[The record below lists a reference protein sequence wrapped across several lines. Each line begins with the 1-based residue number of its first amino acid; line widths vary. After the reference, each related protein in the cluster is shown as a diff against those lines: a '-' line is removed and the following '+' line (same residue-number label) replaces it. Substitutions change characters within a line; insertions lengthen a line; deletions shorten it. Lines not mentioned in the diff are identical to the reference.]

1 MKLRPRPW
9 REWTLR
15 SRMVLAIVALAA
27 VGLVGAN
34 AAGILLLHSYLIK
47 RVDQQLSGQTLL
59 NSRGPWLPP
68 PSTEGRRAPEFG
80 PKSVMLRYA
89 ADGTIL
95 GGPPTGGVQPELG
108 TFAEIRAHAGHGPY
122 TVDGG
127 EGAWRVQVVVATE
140 RTGYAAVGVS
150 LAEVEQTQS
159 TLVAINAAVSG
170 LILVGIGLA
179 SSATV
184 RVGLRPLTR
193 MEAAASEIAGSLEST
208 GTARATGQELSRRI
222 GDADPHTESGRLG
235 TALNTMLVRIETTM
249 LAREASEERLRRF
262 LADAAHELR
271 TPLTS
276 IQGFAELY
284 RRGGARSGPD
294 LDEAMG
300 AIEAEVGRMRL
311 LVNDVL
317 LLARLDEERPLAQR
331 PVDLLEVAAEAVR
344 DAHVRVP
351 TRFVLLGP
359 LDDQH
364 DTFDPVT
371 VTGDEARL
379 RQVATNLITNAL
391 QHTPDDAEIVVRVG
405 RGTTPAC
412 GARTAPV
419 AATGQDLRADE
430 PVAVV
435 EVADT
440 GPGMSAANAERVFER
455 LYRVDASRSR
465 RHGGA
470 GLGLSIV
477 AAIVGAHGGRC
488 ELRTAPGIGARFRVL
503 LPVRD
508 CRPPDGLG
516 PAAGP

>member
-1 MKLRPRPW
+1 VKLRLRPW

-27 VGLVGAN
+27 VGLIGAN
-34 AAGILLLHSYLIK
+34 AAGVLLLRSYLIK
-47 RVDQQLSGQTLL
+47 RVDQQLGGQTLIA
-59 NSRGPWLPP
+59 SRGVWLPP

-80 PKSVMLRYA
+80 PRSVILRYTT
-89 ADGTIL
+89 DGTLL
-95 GGPPTGGVQPELG
+95 GGSPTGSVVPQLG
-108 TFAEIRAHAGHGPY
+108 TFAEIRDRADLGPY

-127 EGAWRVQVVVATE
+127 EGAWRVQVVVNDL
-140 RTGYAAVGVS
+140 TGYAVVGVS

-179 SSATV
+179 SAATA
-184 RVGLRPLTR
+184 RIGLRPLTR
-193 MEAAASEIAGSLEST
+193 MEAAATEIAGSLEST
-208 GTARATGQELSRRI
+208 GTTRATGQELSRRI

-317 LLARLDEERPLAQR
+317 LLARLDEERP
-331 PVDLLEVAAEAVR
+331 
-344 DAHVRVP
+344 
-351 TRFVLLGP
+351 
-359 LDDQH
+359 
-364 DTFDPVT
+364 
-371 VTGDEARL
+371 
-379 RQVATNLITNAL
+379 
-391 QHTPDDAEIVVRVG
+391 
-405 RGTTPAC
+405 
-412 GARTAPV
+412 
-419 AATGQDLRADE
+419 
-430 PVAVV
+430 
-435 EVADT
+435 
-440 GPGMSAANAERVFER
+440 
-455 LYRVDASRSR
+455 
-465 RHGGA
+465 
-470 GLGLSIV
+470 
-477 AAIVGAHGGRC
+477 
-488 ELRTAPGIGARFRVL
+488 
-503 LPVRD
+503 
-508 CRPPDGLG
+508 
-516 PAAGP
+516 

>member
-1 MKLRPRPW
+1 
-9 REWTLR
+9 
-15 SRMVLAIVALAA
+15 MVLAIVALAA
-27 VGLVGAN
+27 VGLIGAN
-34 AAGILLLHSYLIK
+34 AAGVVLLRSYLIK
-47 RVDQQLSGQTLL
+47 RVDQQLGGQTLIA
-59 NSRGPWLPP
+59 SRGPWLPP
-68 PSTEGRRAPEFG
+68 PSTEGRRSVEFG
-80 PKSVMLRYA
+80 PRSVFLRYA
-89 ADGTIL
+89 VDGTIL
-95 GGPPTGGVQPELG
+95 GGPPTGGVRPELG
-108 TFAEIRAHAGHGPY
+108 TFAEIRDHAGLGPY
-122 TVDGG
+122 TVDGP
-127 EGAWRVQVVVATE
+127 EGAWRVQVVETTE
-140 RTGYAAVGVS
+140 RSGYAVVGVS
-150 LAEVEQTQS
+150 LAEVQQTQS

-184 RVGLRPLTR
+184 RIGLRPLTR
-193 MEAAASEIAGSLEST
+193 MEAAATEIAGSLET
-208 GTARATGQELSRRI
+208 TRATGQELSRRI

-235 TALNTMLVRIETTM
+235 TALNSMLVRIETTM

-317 LLARLDEERPLAQR
+317 LLARLDEERPLALR

-359 LDDQH
+359 LDDLH

-412 GARTAPV
+412 GGDTAPV
-419 AATGQDLRADE
+419 AAAGQDLRVDE

-440 GPGMSAANAERVFER
+440 GPGMSAAQAERVFER
-455 LYRVDASRSR
+455 LYRVDPSRSR

-477 AAIVGAHGGRC
+477 AAIVSAHGGRC
-488 ELRTAPGIGARFRVL
+488 ELRTAPGAGARFRVL
-503 LPVRD
+503 LPVLD
-508 CRPPDGLG
+508 CAVDKSRASGASEVKQG
-516 PAAGP
+516 FGAAL